1 MGADNSKYA
10 DGEGGQVAYIAQR
23 TQVGR
28 AKAITANKVL
38 GGATKLDIKLP
49 PKASRA
55 DATDYEFIKSS
66 LVNLLLFSR
75 LDRIT
80 ANRIVAEM
88 YALPVQAGE
97 ILIQQ
102 GDSGDAATKL
112 FVVRSG
118 KFEVLERRK
127 DVMFKVNTKERGD
140 VFGEISLMY
149 DCPRSATVAATTD
162 ASVWVLERDVFRHFV
177 QASVEDEKGQIQLFL
192 NSVPLLSSLRPD
204 EKMLLVDAFQEEA
217 FVAGARVIMEGDVG
231 DKFYIIKEGEAQVIQ
246 GDREVNRLFRSDFFG
261 EQALLQ
267 DEPRKATVRALTPL
281 VCLTLDRRTFVAV
294 LGPLQDIMAK
304 EKSPEVV
311 NQRMAKL
318 KPQGSAAHRRPVAEV
333 IIKYDAARRSIVCDG
348 HLDEVVELRRGGQK
362 MAAELRDAERKLVL
376 VEGELLGE
384 GAFSRVCKVTEET
397 TGRVFALKRM
407 AKSAALQCP
416 EHVFCE
422 QHITRNI
429 AHPFCLRQYASF
441 QDKANLYM
449 LFDLMPGGDL
459 MDVLVAEAKVIK
471 YPVADKNSLR
481 KGCLA
486 PKMKMWQGMEEP
498 MSKFYIASIV
508 LALEYLH
515 DNSIAFRDL
524 KPENVL
530 IDGQGYVKLGD
541 FGFAKQVDLGGRTY
555 TFCGTP
561 GYVAPEN
568 VMGRGYNHSV
578 DWWTLGVLMY
588 VLLTARQPFTS
599 PKTQDPMEVMRRI
612 VDDRWPIKYPPYMSD
627 EARDLISHLLERKPV
642 KRIGML
648 QGKARDIKMHPWF
661 AGFDWDALAARRMDP
676 PRKPKEADSA
686 KRKTELAEAHR
697 AEPRELQTIS
707 PQEAA
712 EWDRVFKDF

>member
-1 MGADNSKYA
+1 MGIESSKYM
-10 DGEGGQVAYIAQR
+10 DGEGGPVAYIAQR

-28 AKAITANKVL
+28 AKAITGNKA
-38 GGATKLDIKLP
+38 GTTKLEVKLP
-49 PKASRA
+49 PKATPVA
-55 DATDYEFIKSS
+55 VEDYEFIKSS

-75 LDRIT
+75 LDRGT
-80 ANRIVAEM
+80 AQKIVSHM
-88 YALPVQAGE
+88 YMLPVAAGD

-102 GDSGDAATKL
+102 GDTGDAATKL

-127 DVMFKVNTKERGD
+127 DVMFKVNTKERAD

-149 DCPRSATVAATTD
+149 DCPRSATVAATTE
-162 ASVWVLERDVFRHFV
+162 ASVFVLERDVFRHFV

-192 NSVPLLSSLRPD
+192 NSVPLLSSLRAD
-204 EKMLLVDAFQEEA
+204 EKMKLVDAFVEDS
-217 FVAGARVIMEGDVG
+217 FDAGARVIVEGDVG
-231 DKFYIIKEGEAQVIQ
+231 DKFYIIKEGEAQVVQ
-246 GDREVNRLFRSDFFG
+246 GEKEVNRLFRSDFFG

-267 DEPRKATVRALTPL
+267 DEPRRATVRALSPL
-281 VCLTLDRRTFVAV
+281 VCLSLDRRTFVAV

-318 KPQGSAAHRRPVAEV
+318 KPQGSAAHRRPTAEV
-333 IIKYDAARRSIVCDG
+333 LIKYDSGRRTITCDG

-362 MAAELRDAERKLVL
+362 MTDEHRDADKQLVM

-384 GAFSRVCKVTEET
+384 GAFSRVCRVAEES

-441 QDKANLYM
+441 KDKCHLYM

-498 MSKFYIASIV
+498 MSRFYVASIV

-515 DNSIAFRDL
+515 DNGIAFRDL

-530 IDGQGYVKLGD
+530 IDGQGYAKLGD
-541 FGFAKQVDLGGRTY
+541 FGFAKQVEAGGRTY

-627 EARDLISHLLERKPV
+627 EARDLISKLLERKPV

-648 QGKARDIKMHPWF
+648 QGRARDIKEHPWF
-661 AGFDWDALAARRMDP
+661 VDFDWEGLAARRMDP
-676 PRKPKEADSA
+676 PRKPKDADSS
-686 KRKTELAEAHR
+686 KRKAELAEAHR
-697 AEPRELQTIS
+697 AEPREPTNVT
-707 PQEAA
+707 PQQMA
-712 EWDRVFKDF
+712 EWDRVFRDF

>member
-1 MGADNSKYA
+1 M
-10 DGEGGQVAYIAQR
+10 
-23 TQVGR
+23 
-28 AKAITANKVL
+28 TASGSVL
-38 GGATKLDIKLP
+38 LLIWLIGIQLTLC
-49 PKASRA
+49 SRH
-55 DATDYEFIKSS
+55 ELQSS

-75 LDRIT
+75 LDRGT
-80 ANRIVAEM
+80 AQRIVAHM
-88 YALPVQAGE
+88 YMLPVTAGE

-162 ASVWVLERDVFRHFV
+162 ASVWVLEPGCDVI
-177 QASVEDEKGQIQLFL
+177 VEGGL
-192 NSVPLLSSLRPD
+192 
-204 EKMLLVDAFQEEA
+204 
-217 FVAGARVIMEGDVG
+217 G
-231 DKFYIIKEGEAQVIQ
+231 DKFYVIKEGEAQVLQ
-246 GDREVNRLFRSDFFG
+246 GGKEVNRLFRSDFFG

-267 DEPRKATVRALTPL
+267 DEPRRATVRAITPL

-318 KPQGSAAHRRPVAEV
+318 KPQGSAAHRRPGAEV
-333 IIKYDAARRSIVCDG
+333 LIKFTGPQRIIVCDG
-348 HLDEVVELRRGGQK
+348 HMDEVVELRRGGAK
-362 MAAELRDAERKLVL
+362 MTDDQRDVDKKLVL

-384 GAFSRVCKVTEET
+384 GAFSRVCRVTEES

-416 EHVFCE
+416 DHVFCE

-441 QDKANLYM
+441 KDNFHLYM

-471 YPVADKNSLR
+471 YPIADKNSLR

-486 PKMKMWQGMEEP
+486 PKMKMWQGMEEH
-498 MSKFYIASIV
+498 MSRFYVASIV

-515 DNSIAFRDL
+515 DNGIAFRDL

-541 FGFAKQVDLGGRTY
+541 FGFAKQMDAGGRTY

-568 VMGRGYNHSV
+568 VLGRGYNHSV

-588 VLLTARQPFTS
+588 VVLTARQPFTS

-627 EARDLISHLLERKPV
+627 EARDLISKLLERKPV
-642 KRIGML
+642 KRIGMM
-648 QGKARDIKMHPWF
+648 QGRARDIKAHPWF

-676 PRKPKEADSA
+676 PRKPKETDSS
-686 KRKTELAEAHR
+686 KRKAELAEAHR
-697 AEPRELQTIS
+697 AEPREPANAS
-707 PQEAA
+707 PQEMA